1 MASKKSILIG
11 TAHDAADGHTRL
23 TRGDG
28 LHLVGGSEE
37 SHKLMQE
44 IGIRVQE
51 QAEASGRKLSECE
64 IPRMRDYLI
73 NAFEKV
79 GLK

>member
-11 TAHDAADGHTRL
+11 AAHAADGHTRL

-64 IPRMRDYLI
+64 IPRMRDYLL

>member
-11 TAHDAADGHTRL
+11 AAHAADGHTRL

-64 IPRMRDYLI
+64 IPRMRGYLL